1 MTMHRHFRTLG
12 FRLSALYAALF
23 VVSSGLLF
31 GIVYWIAA
39 QVLQQQTATIIQNE
53 LVSLT
58 EEVSP
63 PSAQGVAAE
72 IDRRLQDGKYRP
84 LYYRLESGAGVA
96 SGGNLPALGLS
107 PGWHKFSFPVGQLSS
122 YPPEDEDEHTVR
134 LLGLTSRLPSGE
146 LLTVALDTYRT
157 KEAKEAII
165 RAFVWAGAVGLV
177 MALLGGLTLSRGFLR
192 RIDAINRTTQ
202 AIMDGDLER
211 RAEVVGRG
219 DELDRLSLNLNE
231 MLDRLQALMEGLRQV
246 SNDIAHDLRTPL
258 SRLKQR
264 LEDLQA
270 QEATRDDYRLTIELA
285 LKDANEA
292 LTTFSALLRIA
303 QIEAGTRRS
312 QFTDID
318 LSELLGDLGATYRP
332 VAEDVG
338 KMLLTDL
345 TPAVV
350 TRGDRELLMQMFAN
364 LIENALRHTGPGASL
379 SIALHITDGNAVAE
393 VSDDGPG
400 IPAEERGKVFRRFY
414 RLENSRSTPGNG
426 LGLALVAA
434 VAELHRIG
442 ISLDDNHPGL
452 IARVTFSIEL
462 SADHLRRSRTT
473 G

>member
-39 QVLQQQTATIIQNE
+39 QVLQQQTAAIIQNE
-53 LVSLT
+53 LISLT
-58 EEVSP
+58 EGVSL

-72 IDRRLQDGKYRP
+72 IGRRLQDGKYRP
-84 LYYRLESGAGVA
+84 LYYRLESGPGAT

-146 LLTVALDTYRT
+146 FLTVALDTYRT

-165 RAFVWAGAVGLV
+165 RAFAWAGAAGLV

-202 AIMDGDLER
+202 AIMDGDLDR
-211 RAEVVGRG
+211 RVEVVGRG

-231 MLDRLQALMEGLRQV
+231 MLDRLQAVMEGLRQV

-258 SRLKQR
+258 SRLRQR
-264 LEDLQA
+264 LEDA
-270 QEATRDDYRLTIELA
+270 QTPEATRDDYQLATELA

-312 QFTDID
+312 QFIDIELSSILED
-318 LSELLGDLGATYRP
+318 LVMTYRP
-332 VAEDVG
+332 VAEDIGRSIVADIAATIHVHG
-338 KMLLTDL
+338 DRDLLT
-345 TPAVV
+345 
-350 TRGDRELLMQMFAN
+350 QMFVN
-364 LIENALRHTGPGASL
+364 LIENALRHTPVGAIIVLSL
-379 SIALHITDGNAVAE
+379 HSGDAGVVAVVA
-393 VSDDGPG
+393 DDGPG
-400 IPAEERGKVFRRFY
+400 IPASERDKVLRRFY
-414 RLENSRSTPGNG
+414 RLESSRTTPGNG
-426 LGLALVAA
+426 LGLALVVA
-434 VAELHRIG
+434 VCGLHDID
-442 ISLDDNHPGL
+442 LDLTDNAPGL
-452 IARVTFSIEL
+452 AVRLTFSGHHHNQL
-462 SADHLRRSRTT
+462 Y
-473 G
+473 

>member
-1 MTMHRHFRTLG
+1 MIIHRHFRTLG

-58 EEVSP
+58 EGVSP
-63 PSAQGVAAE
+63 PSALGVAAE
-72 IDRRLQDGKYRP
+72 IGRRLQDGKYRP
-84 LYYRLESGAGVA
+84 LYYRLEAGSGTA

-107 PGWHKFSFPVGQLSS
+107 PGWHKFSFPVDRLSS
-122 YPPEDEDEHTVR
+122 YPPEDEDEHTIR

-165 RAFVWAGAVGLV
+165 RAFAWAAAAGLV
-177 MALLGGLTLSRGFLR
+177 MALFGGLVLSRGFLR

-202 AIMDGDLER
+202 AIMDGDLDR
-211 RAEVVGRG
+211 RIELVGRG

-264 LEDLQA
+264 LEDVQA
-270 QEATRDDYRLTIELA
+270 QDTTQADYRQASELA
-285 LKDANEA
+285 LRDANEA

-318 LSELLGDLGATYRP
+318 LSELLGDLGATYGP
-332 VAEDVG
+332 VAEDAD
-338 KMLLTDL
+338 KTLRTDL
-345 TPAVV
+345 APAVV
-350 TRGDRELLMQMFAN
+350 IRGDRELLTQMFVN
-364 LIENALRHTGPGASL
+364 LIENALRHTGRGASL
-379 SIALHITDGNAVAE
+379 SLALRVTDGTIVAE

-400 IPAEERGKVFRRFY
+400 IPADERGKVFRRFY
-414 RLENSRSTPGNG
+414 RLERSRSTPGNG

-434 VAELHRIG
+434 IAELHRIG
-442 ISLDDNHPGL
+442 ISLGDNEPGL
-452 IARVTFSIEL
+452 VVRVTFPL
-462 SADHLRRSRTT
+462 
-473 G
+473 